1 MACPPAVTAQATAF
15 RSALSRAAAY
25 RVANER
31 LELLDAGGG
40 VLARF
45 DPQSQSLAGTWQVT
59 GYNNGREAVVS
70 LIIGT
75 AITMTFD
82 DDGRVSGSA
91 GCNNFTS
98 TYRLEGDK
106 LSIGPAAATR
116 RMCASPEGIMEQE
129 QRFLNALETV
139 ANARLEGDR
148 LEFRTAQGALAA
160 TLRK

>member
-1 MACPPAVTAQATAF
+1 MP
-15 RSALSRAAAY
+15 RSRSE
-25 RVANER
+25 N
-31 LELLDAGGG
+31 
-40 VLARF
+40 
-45 DPQSQSLAGTWQVT
+45 SS
-59 GYNNGREAVVS
+59 
-70 LIIGT
+70 
-75 AITMTFD
+75 AITWTPLRAS
-82 DDGRVSGSA
+82 RVSGSA

-139 ANARLEGDR
+139 ATARLEGDR
-148 LEFRTAQGALAA
+148 LDFRTAQGALAA